1 MTPPTIEEIRKAFPG
16 RVPDD
21 VTAITY
27 AEQKP
32 QADGLYKEH
41 SFIEWIGYWK
51 GYAVGIKKF
60 LFGNA
65 GWAQIIVTSVGLF
78 GIFTSDAVRKPLAEF
93 SQYAQNQISY
103 VVDLPSRYV
112 TFGSLPARPPEE
124 RNAPADTPIA
134 FSPTVLTVAVSG
146 SWSGLG

>member
-1 MTPPTIEEIRKAFPG
+1 MTPTIEEIRKAFPG
-16 RVPDD
+16 RVPED

-32 QADGLYKEH
+32 QADGLYKEN

-60 LFGNA
+60 LFGSA
-65 GWAQIIVTSVGLF
+65 GWAQIVLSSVALF
-78 GIFTSDAVRKPLAEF
+78 TLFMSEPVQKPLAEF
-93 SQYAQNQISY
+93 SQYAQSKIAY
-103 VVDLPSRYV
+103 VADLPSRYV
-112 TFGSLPARPPEE
+112 TFGELPPRSPEE
-124 RNAPADTPIA
+124 RNLPENTPIP